1 MTEFNTVINKH
12 IPKLDMYT
20 LPLTRAHGKN
30 HPEVFRVHELY
41 QSISAKVKDSGE
53 SAPDLDEEFDE
64 LRQVTSEYALPSDAC
79 ETYEAVYAM
88 LSEADAAYFA

>member
-41 QSISAKVKDSGE
+41 QSINAKVKDIYGYNV
-53 SAPDLDEEFDE
+53 FDAHCAK
-64 LRQVTSEYALPSDAC
+64 YC
-79 ETYEAVYAM
+79 NTYKTNRSTTLNYNTAVK
-88 LSEADAAYFA
+88 S